1 MQETRTKPKELAE
14 RIIKI
19 LDSRKA
25 GEIKLLYTEEKTTL
39 ADYFVICSGNS
50 STQTKGLAD
59 EVEYKI
65 GLEGITP
72 MNTEGYESSSWVLL
86 DYGSVIVHIFNGETR
101 QFYNLEKL
109 WHEAEEVDISSL
121 LTED

>member
-1 MQETRTKPKELAE
+1 
-14 RIIKI
+14 
-19 LDSRKA
+19 
-25 GEIKLLYTEEKTTL
+25 
-39 ADYFVICSGNS
+39 
-50 STQTKGLAD
+50 
-59 EVEYKI
+59 
-65 GLEGITP
+65 

-86 DYGSVIVHIFNGETR
+86 DYGSVVVHIFNGETR

>member
-86 DYGSVIVHIFNGETR
+86 DYGSVVVHIFNGETR

>member
-14 RIIKI
+14 KIIKI

-86 DYGSVIVHIFNGETR
+86 DYGSVVVHIFNGETR